1 MSSTVPEAPVVSWRG
16 ALALWTV
23 GIWGSRLR
31 NALADDELVGSD
43 RFSAIGVA
51 AVFVALGV
59 IVGVG
64 VLRRQW
70 QWQWPPLLVLVIV
83 GVVRWTIRGPIIL
96 LSDEWSV
103 GFKVVHTVLWLVT
116 VLLSVRALREHP
128 RVRNALAKDLRT
140 GLVG

>member
-70 QWQWPPLLVLVIV
+70 QWPPLLVLVIV

-128 RVRNALAKDLRT
+128 RVRDALAKDLRT